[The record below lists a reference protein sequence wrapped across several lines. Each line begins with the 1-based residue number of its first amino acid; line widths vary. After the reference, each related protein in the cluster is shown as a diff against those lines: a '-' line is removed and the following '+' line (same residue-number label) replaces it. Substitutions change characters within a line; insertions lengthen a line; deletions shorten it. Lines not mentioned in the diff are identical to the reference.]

1 MKPFKPEN
9 PHIKNNIDSWHEED
23 TKHLHGLGI
32 SSENAPIADQKIDA
46 IVEEKR
52 RQKIALEEM
61 QETRKTI
68 DRVNAELNDQATF
81 ENEIDKEFQKIQET
95 SEQREARLHKEGK
108 GQIIELPP
116 EIKKVG

>member
-1 MKPFKPEN
+1 MKSFKPEN
-9 PHIKNNIDSWHEED
+9 PHVKNNIDSWHEED

-32 SSENAPIADQKIDA
+32 QNESAPITNQEIDKI
-46 IVEEKR
+46 R
-52 RQKIALEEM
+52 RQEIALKEM
-61 QETRKTI
+61 QEAQKTI

-81 ENEIDKEFQKIQET
+81 EKEIDNRFNELQET
-95 SEQREARLHKEGK
+95 EEQRKTRFAKEGK